1 MMKKI
6 IIILKINNSKIKKK
20 FLQITQVINL
30 INFLLDHKKYK
41 TQTQNNVIT
50 EEQDINLISQN
61 SKFNKVLRTET

>member
-20 FLQITQVINL
+20 FHQITQVINL
-30 INFLLDHKKYK
+30 IYFLLDHKKYK

-50 EEQDINLISQN
+50 EE
-61 SKFNKVLRTET
+61 

>member
-20 FLQITQVINL
+20 FHQITQVINL